1 MFKKNKFIQSM
12 ISYFS
17 SFFNKMKEDKKFR
30 TIFIVIICFLF
41 VIVVVNAVYR
51 FSIYRF
57 DKKDDFSLKYADI
70 LNIPAITINGD
81 KLLYNDFIDN
91 FDTLSYY
98 YQKRNSENPDMPI
111 ISDND
116 IKKEVKNKMI
126 QDYFILKLSSDFNIK
141 VTKTEIEDEFN
152 EVVDQLGDESKIE
165 QAIFDAYSWTIE
177 EFKEN
182 VLKSFIL
189 KEKIDS
195 YIALNDEINKEKKD
209 LILSILSEIKNSD
222 KDFSYF
228 ANKYSED
235 IGSSENGGDLG
246 WILRGQMIK
255 EFEDIV
261 FSLKENEISDIFKTK
276 YGYHIAKVSS
286 RASIGKPE
294 ESVRVSHILIRTK
307 NLESLINDEITDSKI
322 INKIKIY

>member
-1 MFKKNKFIQSM
+1 MFKKNKFIQST
-12 ISYFS
+12 IS
-17 SFFNKMKEDKKFR
+17 SFSAFFKRMKEDKKFR
-30 TIFIVIICFLF
+30 TIFIVIISFLF
-41 VIVVVNAVYR
+41 VIVVVNSVYR

-57 DKKDDFSLKYADI
+57 DKKDDFSLKYADF